1 MLFSNEEVQ
10 KDFSY
15 VFRENHVTELHDLPN
30 VHRWRTTT
38 EASGVPG
45 AHWHLAT
52 ILAGIMTVHIR
63 LPHIRRLMVLEKFTL
78 QSVQLFPFF
87 KHPIEMKQA
96 SANLFLHFVYLCH
109 VLSVWQMLVCD
120 WHKKEVFLCCLFG
133 G

>member
-63 LPHIRRLMVLEKFTL
+63 LPHIRRLMVLESIPYN
-78 QSVQLFPFF
+78 QYNFF
-87 KHPIEMKQA
+87 H
-96 SANLFLHFVYLCH
+96 FLNIPL
-109 VLSVWQMLVCD
+109 
-120 WHKKEVFLCCLFG
+120 K
-133 G
+133 